1 MDDKTLGSKNLYKLF
16 IIVAKYI
23 PLFCSIVQII
33 GLIMNY
39 VGSTSIWMSFFGGT
53 SLIFVVLLYLISY
66 VFRFC
71 YLYRIPLHYIAIINI
86 VIAINLFIGIPIVT
100 YVALR
105 ICILISGL
113 FIVGY
118 IVTIYKNRNNPKV
131 DHIKE
136 FCERYNCNC
145 NCK

>member
-1 MDDKTLGSKNLYKLF
+1 MNDKTLGSKNLYKLF

-23 PLFCSIVQII
+23 PLFCSIIQII

-53 SLIFVVLLYLISY
+53 SLMFVALLYLISY

-86 VIAINLFIGIPIVT
+86 IIAINLFIGIPIVT

-136 FCERYNCNC
+136 FCNGY
-145 NCK
+145 CK